1 MRKFAL
7 AAVLAL
13 TSGVAYAGSAF
24 EIPINGGVARVRIDD
39 KCRESICASVSLPE
53 RGARGQRR
61 EVKLPGISAKALS
74 NMLER
79 RPSRPAAKS
88 KQPAPSASV
97 PASASS
103 DEPQS
108 VDRPAPASSPAL
120 APTPT
125 APAEPSAP
133 ADAPKEEAAPSVTP
147 ALPALAVPDAKLAA
161 VAPAPVSAPKAKAS
175 RNSPVGEWLAED
187 GEGQIRIEECGAN
200 LCGYVSTAKDPNE
213 KDRTNPD
220 PALRGRSVI
229 GMPVLI
235 DMKPRGDR
243 WNGRIYNAKNG
254 KTYAANIRLKNA
266 NTLRVEGCAFGG
278 LLCGGQDWSRV
289 N

>member
-13 TSGVAYAGSAF
+13 TSSAAYAGSF
-24 EIPINGGVARVRIDD
+24 EIPINGRVARIRIDD
-39 KCRESICASVSLPE
+39 KCRESVCASVSLSE
-53 RGARGQRR
+53 RGSRGQRR
-61 EVKLPGISAKALS
+61 EFKLPGISSKTLS

-79 RPSRPAAKS
+79 QPSRPAAKS
-88 KQPAPSASV
+88 KQPAPSASA

-103 DEPQS
+103 DEPQFA
-108 VDRPAPASSPAL
+108 DQPAPAPSPAL

-133 ADAPKEEAAPSVTP
+133 AGAPKEEVAPSVTP
-147 ALPALAVPDAKLAA
+147 ALPPLAVPNAKLAA
-161 VAPAPVSAPKAKAS
+161 VAPTSKAKAS
-175 RNSPVGEWLAED
+175 GNSPVGEWLAED

-200 LCGYVSTAKDPNE
+200 LCGYVSAAKNPNDN
-213 KDRTNPD
+213 DRRNPD

-229 GMPVLI
+229 GAPVLI

-243 WNGRIYNAKNG
+243 WNGRIYNVKNG
-254 KTYAANIRLKNA
+254 KTYTANIRLKNA

-278 LLCGGQDWSRV
+278 FLCGGQDWSRV

>member
-13 TSGVAYAGSAF
+13 TSSAAYAGSF
-24 EIPINGGVARVRIDD
+24 EIPINGRVARIRIDD
-39 KCRESICASVSLPE
+39 KCRESICASVSLSE
-53 RGARGQRR
+53 RGSRGQRR
-61 EVKLPGISAKALS
+61 EFKLPGISSKTLS

-79 RPSRPAAKS
+79 QPSQPAAKS
-88 KQPAPSASV
+88 KQPAPSASA

-103 DEPQS
+103 DEPQFA
-108 VDRPAPASSPAL
+108 DQPAPAPSPAL

-133 ADAPKEEAAPSVTP
+133 AGALKEELAPSVTP
-147 ALPALAVPDAKLAA
+147 ALPPLAVPNAKVAA
-161 VAPAPVSAPKAKAS
+161 VAPAPKAKAS
-175 RNSPVGEWLAED
+175 QNSPVGEWLAED

-200 LCGYVSTAKDPNE
+200 LCGYVSVAKNPND
-213 KDRTNPD
+213 KDRKNPD
-220 PALRGRSVI
+220 PSLRGRSVI
-229 GMPVLI
+229 GVPVLI

-243 WNGRIYNAKNG
+243 WNGRIYNVKNG
-254 KTYAANIRLKNA
+254 KTYTANIRLKNA
-266 NTLRVEGCAFGG
+266 NTVRVEGCAFGG

>member
-13 TSGVAYAGSAF
+13 TSSAAYAGSF
-24 EIPINGGVARVRIDD
+24 EIPINGRVARIRIDD
-39 KCRESICASVSLPE
+39 KCRESICASVSLSE
-53 RGARGQRR
+53 RGSRGQRR
-61 EVKLPGISAKALS
+61 EFKLPGISSKTLS

-79 RPSRPAAKS
+79 QPSQPAAKS
-88 KQPAPSASV
+88 KQPAPSASA

-103 DEPQS
+103 DEPQFA
-108 VDRPAPASSPAL
+108 DQPAPAPSPAL
-120 APTPT
+120 APTPA

-133 ADAPKEEAAPSVTP
+133 AGAPKEEVAPSVTP
-147 ALPALAVPDAKLAA
+147 ALPPLAVPNAKVAA
-161 VAPAPVSAPKAKAS
+161 VAPAPKAKAS
-175 RNSPVGEWLAED
+175 QNSPVGEWLAED
-187 GEGQIRIEECGAN
+187 GDGQIRIEECGAN
-200 LCGYVSTAKDPNE
+200 LCGYVSAAKNPND
-213 KDRTNPD
+213 KDRKNPD
-220 PALRGRSVI
+220 PSLRGRSVI
-229 GMPVLI
+229 GVPVLI

-243 WNGRIYNAKNG
+243 WNGRIYNVKNG
-254 KTYAANIRLKNA
+254 KTYTANIRLKNA